1 MNNAKPQQHS
11 VGQMLDSKQL
21 LNIILRRKWLL
32 VICIVLF
39 FCIGWIYT
47 ALRTPIYQS
56 NMLIQVNN
64 NQNPSGGNGAAGPSV
79 IIFGQNSA
87 AQSEASIIP
96 SRGVLS
102 AAANKLNLNVTAIPH
117 YLPLFGHMVAKHYER
132 AHPNGAPAQPWLGMD
147 GYSWGNDYLDVT
159 QFTVSKNYIAQPF
172 TVKIINAHAY
182 QLISPKGKV
191 LSTSMPGQ
199 QVSLVLGKHQFISL
213 TIGKIHARSGVTF
226 TLMQQHDLVTAGK
239 LAFNLKVNANQNAQ
253 NLLTLTYQDPSPD
266 HAAQILSAIGN
277 AAITNQVEGQ
287 AKQASEVLAF
297 LHDQLPRVKKQ
308 LSVAERKLNQY
319 INKNNGIDLPTESQS
334 LMQNL
339 SDLDQQ
345 IAKFKL
351 QLAQL
356 RTQFTD
362 HSQQVK
368 SMLFAIDQLQSQ
380 RNQMLTQLRKLPKAQ
395 QQQIDLMRNA
405 KIQDTTYSS
414 LLQQIQQYQI
424 MKAGTVGSLSV
435 IDDADVPLGP
445 INMPAMQ
452 VRALYAFVG
461 FILGLLY
468 IFVEAYFILGITS
481 SEQIEEKF
489 GLSLVASIHDCKI
502 QTQQEQSEHTNLQF
516 VAELD
521 EHDLVAESFRS
532 LFTYLQ
538 FELPTAKNNIIAIH
552 GSTPG
557 IGKSFISANLA
568 YSMAQREKRVLLI
581 DGDIRKGHLADY
593 FDTKHDNG
601 LVDVL
606 LDKAQLHDTI
616 KQSRIQNLDFLSC
629 GHAERQF
636 TELLTKSKMQAIL
649 EAASHEY
656 DYVVVDTAPILTISD
671 AMLIA
676 PFVGTNLLVLCQGK
690 HDQHEI
696 QLTVDRFRKS
706 KVPLQHFIF
715 NRVSAGHGDYGQYS
729 RYYQN
734 YYRSDKPRKNKWFQ
748 FWRKPK
754 KS

>member
-1 MNNAKPQQHS
+1 MTQSKNTGSNEPTDIID
-11 VGQMLDSKQL
+11 LKQL
-21 LNIILRRKWLL
+21 FHIIARRRWLL
-32 VICIVLF
+32 IGCIIVFLF
-39 FCIGWIYT
+39 VGFLYGAYSS
-47 ALRTPIYQS
+47 PSYQS
-56 NMLIQVNN
+56 NMLLQSTNN
-64 NQNPSGGNGAAGPSV
+64 NGLPGQNAGNV
-79 IIFGQNSA
+79 IIFGQTSQAQDEA
-87 AQSEASIIP
+87 AIIP

-102 AAANKLNLNVTAIPH
+102 NVVKKLNFDTIIVPRYFPLIGKLIANKYARKHPDEQ
-117 YLPLFGHMVAKHYER
+117 PAKS
-132 AHPNGAPAQPWLGMD
+132 WLGMKS
-147 GYSWGNDYLDVT
+147 YSWGNDWLT
-159 QFTVSKNYIAQPF
+159 IPTFEVSRNLLSQHFQIKVINNY
-172 TVKIINAHAY
+172 AY
-182 QLISPKGKV
+182 QLLDMNGKV
-191 LSTSMPGQ
+191 LATSEINHP
-199 QVSLVLGKHQFISL
+199 VNLVLAKNK
-213 TIGKIHARSGVTF
+213 TITLIVSAIHARPGVMF
-226 TLMQQHDLVTAGK
+226 EIYKQKPLVAERI
-239 LAFNLKVNANQNAQ
+239 LAHNLKIKTSKASQD
-253 NLLTLTYQDPSPD
+253 LLNLTYEASSPTR
-266 HAAQILSAIGN
+266 AAEILSAIGH
-277 AAITNQVEGQ
+277 AAINNQIASQ
-287 AKQASEVLAF
+287 ARQASEVLAF
-297 LHDQLPRVKKQ
+297 LHNQLPHVKNR
-308 LSVAERKLNQY
+308 LSSAEAKLNKY
-319 INKNNGIDLPTESQS
+319 IKSNNGIDLPTEAQN

-345 IAKFKL
+345 IAQFKL
-351 QLAQL
+351 QLAQS
-356 RTQFTD
+356 RTQYTE

-368 SMLFAIDQLQSQ
+368 SLLFTIDQLNSQ
-380 RNQMLTQLRKLPKAQ
+380 RNQLITQLKKLPRAQ
-395 QQQIDLMRNA
+395 QKQIDLMRNA
-405 KIQDTTYSS
+405 KIQDTTYST

-424 MKAGTVGSLSV
+424 LKAGTVGTLV
-435 IDDADVPLGP
+435 VVDDADIPLSST
-445 INMPAMQ
+445 NMPTLLISILW
-452 VRALYAFVG
+452 ALVGAF
-461 FILGLLY
+461 LGILY
-468 IFVEAYFILGITS
+468 IFIEAYFILGITS

-502 QTQQEQSEHTNLQF
+502 QTQQEQGEHANLQF

-552 GSTPG
+552 GPTPG

-593 FDTKHDNG
+593 FGTKHDNG

-616 KQSRIQNLDFLSC
+616 KHSRIQNLDFLPC
-629 GHAERQF
+629 GHVERQF

-696 QLTVDRFRKS
+696 QLTIDRFRKS

-715 NRVSAGHGDYGQYS
+715 NRVSAGHGYYGRYS
-729 RYYQN
+729 NYYRN
-734 YYRSDKPRKNKWFQ
+734 YYRSDKQRKNKWFQ